1 MSPEIFVKISKGL
14 ADTTNFALEHV
25 KDKLPSELYK
35 ELLPMVENVSQQ
47 LYEVSSQ
54 PEIMKDKIE
63 SLEENLCQVWKKITA
78 YFSENDSKEVTT
90 ELLNNTNLHLTPDLV
105 AHINVFNNA
114 IQAEQSNNSKEDS
127 VSKSEQSDENN
138 ILQEAGDILKDLLEV
153 IGDFLERF

>member
-35 ELLPMVENVSQQ
+35 ELLPIVDNVSQQ

-63 SLEENLCQVWKKITA
+63 SLEENVSKVWEKITP
-78 YFSENDSKEVTT
+78 YFSENDSKEVTK
-90 ELLNNTNLHLTPDLV
+90 ELINNTHLHLNPDIV
-105 AHINVFNNA
+105 AHINVFNSA
-114 IQAEQSNNSKEDS
+114 IQAEQSNNSKVVP
-127 VSKSEQSDENN
+127 VSNSEQSNQS
-138 ILQEAGDILKDLLEV
+138 IFQEAGDLLKDLLEV